1 MWLGRKKDLLIVG
14 GENLYPQDIE
24 EIVTSHPAIHDG
36 RAVAMGLYNPD
47 SGTEEIVVI
56 AEVEREELL
65 AKAPTIEQQIRNS
78 VVAGLGVAVRDI
90 YLKPPKW
97 IVKSTAGK
105 AARSSTRDKFLREHP
120 ELNIEPQ
127 EILA

>member
-1 MWLGRKKDLLIVG
+1 MVGRKKDLLIVG

-24 EIVTSHPAIHDG
+24 EIVAGHPAIHDG
-36 RAVAMGLYNPD
+36 RAIAMGLYNPD
-47 SGTEEIVVI
+47 SGTEDIVVV
-56 AEVEREELL
+56 AEVENEELL
-65 AKAPTIEQQIRNS
+65 ARAAEIEQQIRNS

-90 YLKPPKW
+90 FLKPPKW

-120 ELNIEPQ
+120 ELNVEPQ
-127 EILA
+127 ETLA